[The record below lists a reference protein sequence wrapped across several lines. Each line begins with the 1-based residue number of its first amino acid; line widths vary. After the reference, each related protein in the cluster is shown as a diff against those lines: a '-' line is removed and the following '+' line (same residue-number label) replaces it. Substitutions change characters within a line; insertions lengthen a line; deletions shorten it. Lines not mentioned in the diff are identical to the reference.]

1 MAGFTQLSFQS
12 VLHAADARNCA
23 VSGKDLPLA
32 EKNFR
37 FSFSNA
43 VSSLC
48 HAFRQV
54 LQCLLHL
61 IHQHQALIARFQ

>member
-12 VLHAADARNCA
+12 VRRAADALKRA

-37 FSFSNA
+37 FGIRES
-43 VSSLC
+43 V
-48 HAFRQV
+48 
-54 LQCLLHL
+54 
-61 IHQHQALIARFQ
+61 